1 MLALPLCPP
10 RSSVAPTSCWRLG
23 VALTVATAAGCSG
36 SLTTLQPA
44 RTVPAGH
51 VQATTSVQVTPPIG
65 LAKDTY
71 EAIRTLR
78 EMGDNP
84 TEEELAAVVD
94 SATAAL
100 VQPPSIDSQLGLAI
114 GLSRRLELD
123 ARVGATSAGG
133 GFRLQWLRQ
142 RPGIYGA
149 IGFMVNLHYSHFPVE
164 RFVTQVRIDRFRRLD
179 YAVPLVIGYSRRRVH
194 LWAGPK
200 LVLSRFSA
208 RVGVC
213 VSDEDGCTQEASLR
227 ASGRARYLAGQ
238 IGVGLGSRRFWFAV
252 EITIAR
258 ASIDA
263 DLGLDMPRRPTMEAQ
278 RTVRGRVI
286 TPAVGLMV
294 WL

>member
-1 MLALPLCPP
+1 MPICP
-10 RSSVAPTSCWRLG
+10 RSSHLLRSH
-23 VALTVATAAGCSG
+23 ALIASAAVGALLSVGCSG

-51 VQATTSVQVTPPIG
+51 VQATTSVQLTPPVG
-65 LAKDTY
+65 LARDTF
-71 EAIRTLR
+71 EALQTLSSLDADPSADDL
-78 EMGDNP
+78 E
-84 TEEELAAVVD
+84 AVVD

-100 VQPPSIDSQLGLAI
+100 VQPPSIDSQLGLAV

-133 GFRLQWLRQ
+133 GVRLQWLRQ

-149 IGFMVNLHYSHFPVE
+149 IGFMANAHYGHFPIE
-164 RFVTQVRIDRFRRLD
+164 RFAPRVQVDRFRRVD
-179 YAVPLVIGYSRRRVH
+179 YSVPLVLGYSRRRVH

-200 LVLSRFSA
+200 LVLSRYRA

-213 VSDEDGCTQEASLR
+213 VADDDGSCTQEASLR
-227 ASGRARYLAGQ
+227 VSGRARYLAGQ
-238 IGVGLGSRRFWFAV
+238 VGIGLGSRRFWFAV
-252 EITIAR
+252 EVTVAR
-258 ASIDA
+258 ALIDA
-263 DLGLDMPRRPTMEAQ
+263 DLGLDMPRRPTMEAR

-286 TPAVGLMV
+286 TPAIGLML

>member
-1 MLALPLCPP
+1 MLVPPPRVSRRSPTPTPRRWASLAL
-10 RSSVAPTSCWRLG
+10 ALG
-23 VALTVATAAGCSG
+23 AAAGCSG

-65 LAKDTY
+65 LAQDTY
-71 EAIRTLR
+71 EAIRTLS
-78 EMGDNP
+78 EVSDDP
-84 TEEELAAVVD
+84 SEEELAAVVD

-100 VQPPSIDSQLGLAI
+100 VQPPSVDAQFGLAL

-133 GFRLQWLRQ
+133 GVRLQWLRQ

-149 IGFMVNLHYSHFPVE
+149 IGFMVNVHYNHFPIE
-164 RFVTQVRIDRFRRLD
+164 RFATQVRVDRFRRLD
-179 YAVPLVIGYSRRRVH
+179 YAVPLVLGYSRRRVH

-200 LVLSRFSA
+200 LVLSRFDA

-227 ASGRARYLAGQ
+227 ATGRARYLAGQ
-238 IGVGLGSRRFWFAV
+238 IGIGLGSRRFWLAV
-252 EITIAR
+252 EVTIAR
-258 ASIDA
+258 ATIDA
-263 DLGLDMPRRPTMEAQ
+263 DLGLDMPRQPTMEAQ
-278 RTVRGRVI
+278 RRVVGRVI
-286 TPAVGLMV
+286 TPAIGLMV